1 MKEIDQLLNEQEN
14 PEKGSTEFQLLKSL
28 EKDFNFSFGAQFQ
41 EKIMMKIL
49 AQERKSQRRFW
60 LILGLGVLSFFALAF
75 VGLFYFI
82 GWEGLIGMKN
92 IALYGV
98 LIGLL
103 VVFIQYLDH
112 LLLPR
117 MKLV

>member
-1 MKEIDQLLNEQEN
+1 MKEIDQLLKEQEN
-14 PEKGSTEFQLLKSL
+14 PKEGSTEFHLMKSL
-28 EKDFNFSFGAQFQ
+28 EKDFDFTFSSKFT

-49 AQERKSQRRFW
+49 AKERKSQQRFW
-60 LILGLGVLSFFALAF
+60 LVLSLAVLSFFALAF

-82 GWEGLIGMKN
+82 GWEGITGMKN
-92 IALYGV
+92 IAIYGV
-98 LIGLL
+98 MIGLL

-117 MKLV
+117 MRLG

>member
-1 MKEIDQLLNEQEN
+1 MKEIDQLLNDQEN
-14 PEKGSTEFQLLKSL
+14 PKEGSTEFHLMKSL
-28 EKDFNFSFGAQFQ
+28 EKDFDFSFSAKFTD
-41 EKIMMKIL
+41 KIMMKVL
-49 AQERKSQRRFW
+49 ARERKSQQRFW
-60 LILGLGVLSFFALAF
+60 LILSLGVFSFFALAF

-92 IALYGV
+92 IAIYGV

>member
-14 PEKGSTEFQLLKSL
+14 PKEGSTEFHVMKSL
-28 EKDFNFSFGAQFQ
+28 EKDFDFSFSAQFT

-49 AQERKSQRRFW
+49 AQERRNQRRFW
-60 LILGLGVLSFFALAF
+60 LILSLGVLSFFALAF

-92 IALYGV
+92 IAIYGV

>member
-1 MKEIDQLLNEQEN
+1 MKEIDQLLKEQEN
-14 PEKGSTEFQLLKSL
+14 PQKGSTEFHVMKSL
-28 EKDFNFSFGAQFQ
+28 EKDFECSFSDQFT

-49 AQERKSQRRFW
+49 AGERKSQQRFW
-60 LILGLGVLSFFALAF
+60 LVLSLGVLSFFALAF
-75 VGLFYFI
+75 VGLYYFI
-82 GWEGLIGMKN
+82 GWDGLAGMKN
-92 IALYGV
+92 IAIYGV

-112 LLLPR
+112 QLLPR

>member
-1 MKEIDQLLNEQEN
+1 MKEIDRLLNEQEN
-14 PEKGSTEFQLLKSL
+14 PEKGSTEFHLMKSL
-28 EKDFNFSFGAQFQ
+28 EKDFDISFSSQFT
-41 EKIMMKIL
+41 EKIMMKIR
-49 AQERKSQRRFW
+49 AQERKSQRQFW
-60 LILGLGVLSFFALAF
+60 VILSLGVLTFFALAF

-82 GWEGLIGMKN
+82 GWEGLTGMKN
-92 IALYGV
+92 IAIYGV

-117 MKLV
+117 MKLA